1 MVDQKK
7 GCAKKGALR
16 IGFLESGCLVE
27 GCCYFVVNNQ
37 NWIFSCK
44 MPAICRYLG
53 ITSKTVF
60 NYTKW
65 VRKSKQQKRQSS
77 LYSDIILFIITENQP
92 NHLHSK
98 SFNLK
103 ELNTQ
108 QVFSQPNQKYHRSF
122 LTRDRDINRRSI
134 GIETFYTQNIFSFVQ
149 SINNPIVI
157 FSFARKKVLK
167 IFCKKI
173 LFGMIA
179 IS

>member
-7 GCAKKGALR
+7 ECAKKGALR
-16 IGFLESGCLVE
+16 IGFLESGCLVG
-27 GCCYFVVNNQ
+27 GCYYFVVNNQ
-37 NWIFSCK
+37 NWILSCK
-44 MPAICRYLG
+44 MSAICRYLR

-92 NHLHSK
+92 SYLHSK

-108 QVFSQPNQKYHRSF
+108 QVFSQPNQKISSF
-122 LTRDRDINRRSI
+122 VFNQGSRHQSKVNRDRDLLHSK
-134 GIETFYTQNIFSFVQ
+134 YIFTRP
-149 SINNPIVI
+149 N
-157 FSFARKKVLK
+157 L
-167 IFCKKI
+167 
-173 LFGMIA
+173 
-179 IS
+179 